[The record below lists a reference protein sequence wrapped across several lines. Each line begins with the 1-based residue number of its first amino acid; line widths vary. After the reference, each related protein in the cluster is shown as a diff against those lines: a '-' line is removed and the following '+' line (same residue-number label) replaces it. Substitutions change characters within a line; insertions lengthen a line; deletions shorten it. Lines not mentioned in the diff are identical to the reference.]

1 MKPLAL
7 EVEEDLLSTEVN
19 LLNHLIFKFIHAYGK
34 GPSDS
39 YEETLLGFI
48 IGYFAGIF
56 ALFFIWE
63 PNIVSRNLKQAILA
77 GVSISS

>member
-1 MKPLAL
+1 M
-7 EVEEDLLSTEVN
+7 LL
-19 LLNHLIFKFIHAYGK
+19 II

-39 YEETLLGFI
+39 YEETLLGFV

-63 PNIVSRNLKQAILA
+63 PSSGVSRNLKQAILA
-77 GVSISS
+77 GV